1 MPAVTKK
8 IVVVDDDPLILDL
21 YVRKFKERGYDVLA
35 MTDQTLSLEQL
46 ASFAPQVML
55 LDINMP
61 TKSGLDVLA
70 QMKESF
76 KKLPH
81 IILLTN
87 NDDQSIADK
96 GRELGASDYII
107 KVSRTPTEIADT
119 VDAVFAPPL

>member
-8 IVVVDDDPLILDL
+8 IAVVDDDPLILDL

-35 MTDQTLSLEQL
+35 MTDQTLSFEQL

-119 VDAVFAPPL
+119 VDAVFAPSS

>member
-8 IVVVDDDPLILDL
+8 IAVVDDDPLILDL

-35 MTDQTLSLEQL
+35 MTDQTLSFEQL